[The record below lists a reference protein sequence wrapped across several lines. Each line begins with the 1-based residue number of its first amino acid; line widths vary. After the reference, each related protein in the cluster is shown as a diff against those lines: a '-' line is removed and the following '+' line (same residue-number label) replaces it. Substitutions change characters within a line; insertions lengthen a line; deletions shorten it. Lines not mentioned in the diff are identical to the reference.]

1 MASLQIRD
9 LPDPIYR
16 LLVERAR
23 EERRTLAQEAT
34 VLLREALAVSEP
46 PKNRRLKILTELSRE
61 RRRIDFGR
69 IATPEQ
75 LIREDRDR

>member
-1 MASLQIRD
+1 MPSLQIRD

-23 EERRTLAQEAT
+23 EDRRTLAQEAT
-34 VLLREALAVSEP
+34 VLLSEALVVSEP
-46 PKNRRLKILTELSRE
+46 PKNRRGKILAELSRG
-61 RRRIDFGR
+61 RRRINFAR
-69 IATPEQ
+69 MSTPEQ

>member
-1 MASLQIRD
+1 MPSLQIRD
-9 LPDPIYR
+9 LPDAIYR

-34 VLLREALAVSEP
+34 VLLSEALVASEP
-46 PKNRRLKILTELSRE
+46 PKNRRGKVLAELSRE
-61 RRRIDFGR
+61 RRRINF
-69 IATPEQ
+69 AKMPTPEQ